1 MSLKITSAQVDPG
14 EVVAGKQYI
23 LRVAITDSLAG
34 WLLLRDANAADL
46 RDSAGKYLFVKE

>member
-23 LRVAITDSLAG
+23 LRVEISDSLAG
-34 WLLLRDANAADL
+34 WLLLRDANVADL

>member
-46 RDSAGKYLFVKE
+46 RDAGGKYLFIKE